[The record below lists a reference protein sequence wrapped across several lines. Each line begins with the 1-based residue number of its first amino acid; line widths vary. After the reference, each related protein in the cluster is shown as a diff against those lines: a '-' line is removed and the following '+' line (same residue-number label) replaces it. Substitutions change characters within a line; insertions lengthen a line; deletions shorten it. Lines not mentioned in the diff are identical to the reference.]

1 MPARFLISS
10 QTLTSGA
17 LTVTFSSIPQ
27 TYTDLELRI
36 SARKV
41 SPAGQNTDFLI
52 RFNSDT
58 TTLYSTTRITG
69 NGATAASDRQSA
81 VSAQVLTDMIP
92 GSASTANTF
101 GTLAMYIPNYTSTGN
116 KPASAFGANE
126 NNTTT
131 AYILGHAGLYR
142 GTSGISS
149 IDITTSSQN
158 YEVGSSF
165 YLYGISKTN

>member
-1 MPARFLISS
+1 MGARFLISS
-10 QTLTSGA
+10 QTLSSGV

-27 TYTDLELRI
+27 TYTDLELRV

-41 SPAGQNTDFLI
+41 SPAGQSSDFLI

-58 TTLYSTTRITG
+58 TTLYSTTRITA
-69 NGATAASDRQSA
+69 NGATAASDRQSNS
-81 VSAQVLTDMIP
+81 SAQVLTDMVS

-101 GTLAMYIPNYTSTGN
+101 GTFAMYIPNYTSTGN

-149 IDITTSSQN
+149 ISVTTSSQN